1 MLGSDIDGFI
11 GSLRF
16 ERSMAE
22 NTCAAY
28 ARDLRLFSK
37 YLKKRGISAASD
49 VTRED
54 IAGFLGEERAS
65 GRKSSTRARRTAAI
79 RMFFGQVGCI
89 IPAVEMFIDFIRVF
103 SAQRLFMAADAAA
116 AAFFIS
122 SAISSTCEVAALV
135 LSACCLRASA

>member
-1 MLGSDIDGFI
+1 MIDSDIDGFI

-49 VTRED
+49 VKRED
-54 IAGFLGEERAS
+54 ITGFLGEERAS

-79 RMFFGQVGCI
+79 RMFFKFL
-89 IPAVEMFIDFIRVF
+89 EERRYIRRNPDRKSV
-103 SAQRLFMAADAAA
+103 
-116 AAFFIS
+116 
-122 SAISSTCEVAALV
+122 V
-135 LSACCLRASA
+135 